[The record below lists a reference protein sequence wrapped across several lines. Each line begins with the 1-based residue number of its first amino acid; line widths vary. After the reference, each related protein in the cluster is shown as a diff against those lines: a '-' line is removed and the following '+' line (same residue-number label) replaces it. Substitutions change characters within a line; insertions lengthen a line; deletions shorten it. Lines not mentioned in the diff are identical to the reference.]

1 MHIQLHLYTGNNGD
15 SKKII
20 VFFVIIMYMLLL
32 NWLVLLQ
39 SYCNNMSNVYLLRY
53 LSNHIFHIRSCFHLA
68 SPSMLQF
75 WSNSDSEDLV
85 CYREQTCC
93 REAKAGAWKCLAE
106 LMNSFIPCLAHGIKG
121 RSFLL
126 ILISKSGRVGQNWCC
141 QREGSQRFIFLGWKF
156 LAIVSYLKK
165 KKVDK
170 THDAEGKPLLWG
182 RSDVKIFLNF
192 NKK

>member
-1 MHIQLHLYTGNNGD
+1 METV
-15 SKKII
+15 KKII

-68 SPSMLQF
+68 SPSTLQF

-85 CYREQTCC
+85 CHREQTCC

-106 LMNSFIPCLAHGIKG
+106 FMNSFIPCLAHGIKG

-126 ILISKSGRVGQNWCC
+126 ILISKSERVDRIDAV
-141 QREGSQRFIFLGWKF
+141 REKG
-156 LAIVSYLKK
+156 VS
-165 KKVDK
+165 VSFFWG
-170 THDAEGKPLLWG
+170 ENSWPLFH
-182 RSDVKIFLNF
+182 I
-192 NKK
+192 